1 MKIAVLGGGMI
12 GSVIARLLKEQ
23 RHDVTIVD
31 PKYRSELSW
40 VGTYIEFFNDI
51 SITKEQDLIVNALPG
66 KIGFDA
72 LAMAVEAGK
81 NVVDISFWDYD
92 QDKVDKLDKLA
103 KEKGVTVLYDLGW
116 SPGKTN
122 ILIGNAMAELGE
134 VESVDYYVGGLPQ
147 KGPYKSPYCVEDSM
161 KFVLESKWEMPKTDR
176 GAVMWSSKCLFES
189 RSLPN
194 FCTPHTYRPLEFPIT
209 VSHMKHLGMFKPE
222 NLPHTTEILRNEWA
236 IDENYRDIS
245 YMDIYVRGKDKTI
258 EYHMVDKYDE
268 KLKMTSMAKLTAT
281 TAVLGVELLTTIGR
295 GCVREGFVSPE
306 ELGGFMCKEFEDHWK
321 DAGIIIE
328 KSNTF
333 DGIPVES
340 ALP

>member
-1 MKIAVLGGGMI
+1 MGNTFMKIAVLGGGMI

-72 LAMAVEAGK
+72 LAMAVER
-81 NVVDISFWDYD
+81 
-92 QDKVDKLDKLA
+92 
-103 KEKGVTVLYDLGW
+103 
-116 SPGKTN
+116 
-122 ILIGNAMAELGE
+122 GNAMTELGE
-134 VESVDYYVGGLPQ
+134 VECVDYYVGGLPQ
-147 KGPYKSPYCVEDSM
+147 EGPYKSPYCVEDSM

-281 TAVLGVELLTTIGR
+281 TAVLGVELFSGAIGFIETCNQS
-295 GCVREGFVSPE
+295 GLNMISPE
-306 ELGGFMCKEFEDHWK
+306 KLGDMPQIFKYFWDGWK